1 LTWLDYKVVYRRYAS
16 LFFVVGIE
24 NDDNELLAL
33 ELIHRYVEV
42 LDKWF
47 LNVCELDI
55 IFNFQQAYAVIDELL
70 IGGELQDS
78 SKRSVISILKKADEM
93 ELFSTMEKAG
103 IF

>member
-1 LTWLDYKVVYRRYAS
+1 MVYRRYAS

-24 NDDNELLAL
+24 NEDNELLAL

-93 ELFSTMEKAG
+93 EMFSSMERAG
-103 IF
+103 IL

>member
-1 LTWLDYKVVYRRYAS
+1 VVYRRYAS

-24 NDDNELLAL
+24 NEDNELLAL

-93 ELFSTMEKAG
+93 EMFSSMERAG
-103 IF
+103 IL